1 MFPFSKWDWNR
12 YDGFL
17 YVCLVSKQSKKNN
30 MKEVLQM
37 SINLRKFWAPKLDIL
52 TNSVNFQMPETDK
65 TEYSTKQRDSS

>member
-1 MFPFSKWDWNR
+1 
-12 YDGFL
+12 
-17 YVCLVSKQSKKNN
+17 